1 MTRTDLFEFLNA
13 WIEQRSGCTMFD
25 EDGMLQYTETQL
37 AELLTFYQT
46 LIRDRLVLLVD

>member
-1 MTRTDLFEFLNA
+1 
-13 WIEQRSGCTMFD
+13 MFD

-46 LIRDRLVLLVD
+46 LIRDRLVLLVDQPALRRLFRPGSRLF